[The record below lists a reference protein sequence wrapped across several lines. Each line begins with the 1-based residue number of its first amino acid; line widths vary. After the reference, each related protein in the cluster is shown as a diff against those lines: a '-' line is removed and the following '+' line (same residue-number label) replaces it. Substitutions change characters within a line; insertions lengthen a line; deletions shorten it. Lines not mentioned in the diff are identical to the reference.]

1 MPTIQFMS
9 ADAAQALKEPTRI
22 LRVAFRHSNYQG
34 FKITHKAVKE
44 VFVEPDARI
53 DGETCQAIVEF
64 IEEAVAAGDDIV
76 IHCTE
81 GRYRSRAIANFVWRH
96 YRDYEHVGKEWEGGE
111 MRDLNYRSLQEWHV
125 LNRKEVANV

>member
-1 MPTIQFMS
+1 MS
-9 ADAAQALKEPTRI
+9 ADSALALKEPTRI

-34 FKITHKAVKE
+34 FNISHKAVKE

-53 DGETCQAIVEF
+53 PDETCQQIVEF

-96 YRDYEHVGKEWEGGE
+96 YEDYEHTGKPWEGGE
-111 MRDLNYRSLQEWHV
+111 MRDHNYRSLQEWYV
-125 LNRKEVANV
+125 ANRKESANV